1 MSFSAKNVIK
11 SMVARGLV
19 ENGCIKF
26 TLLVDA
32 STDVVELSQS
42 GALAPG
48 NVGAG
53 IADALRSGSDKSG
66 RLKIDKKALDNK
78 AVRRAN
84 KKPAEAPAPAK
95 KPATPE
101 RQHAAIR
108 GR

>member
-11 SMVARGLV
+11 SMIARGLV

-32 STDVVELSQS
+32 STDIVELSQA
-42 GALAPG
+42 GVMAPG

-53 IADALRSGSDKSG
+53 LADALRSGSDKTG
-66 RLKIDKKALDNK
+66 RLKIDKKASDNK
-78 AVRRAN
+78 SARKAN
-84 KKPAEAPAPAK
+84 KKIAAAPASVK